1 MISYFENV
9 FIPRENVFMCGEWEF
24 AEYYITYFTAF
35 GRSVQAVFRTT
46 RTKIIKTP
54 DSGFNDRPA
63 LHHSGDIFN

>member
-24 AEYYITYFTAF
+24 AENYITYFPLSAA
-35 GRSVQAVFRTT
+35 RSMPFAGPHV
-46 RTKIIKTP
+46 TKIIKTP
-54 DSGFNDRPA
+54 DSGFNDRSA